1 MKGHMQADRKRA
13 SAEAGFS
20 LFELIVAMTIT
31 LVILG
36 LASQLIA
43 GAFWVRK
50 REDNKSDAIADTQ
63 NALNI
68 MSREIA
74 NAGSNLPANL
84 SLPTNGIVHADS
96 GTDNI
101 RIVSNPNGNDN
112 VRDSDEDVIYR
123 LYTDNST
130 TPAQRYIVRYNVNAA
145 ATTVLANRIDALSIS
160 YYDQKVEYQT
170 TAGTCGI
177 NNVTKSSY
185 DAASGTVV
193 KTAATE
199 STDRS
204 QARYVVIAVC
214 VTLQQ
219 AGTPGGTDYR
229 GDWQVQLTSDVTLR
243 NANLSYY

>member
-1 MKGHMQADRKRA
+1 MQDMQADRKRF

-20 LFELIVAMTIT
+20 MFELIVAMTVM

-36 LASQLIA
+36 MASQLIA
-43 GAFWVRK
+43 GAFRVRK
-50 REDNKSDAIADTQ
+50 REDNKSDALADTQ

-74 NAGSNLPANL
+74 NAGSSLPANL
-84 SLPTNGIVHADS
+84 GLPENGIVHADS
-96 GTDNI
+96 NTDVI
-101 RIVSNPNGNDN
+101 RVISNPNNNDN
-112 VRDSDEDVIYR
+112 VRDTDEDVIYK

-145 ATTVLANRIDALSIS
+145 ATAVLANRIDALSIS

-177 NNVTKSSY
+177 NNVTKSTY
-185 DAASGTVV
+185 DAVSGTVV

-204 QARYVVIAVC
+204 KSKYVVIAIC
-214 VTLQQ
+214 VKLNQV
-219 AGTPGGTDYR
+219 GTSGADDYR

-243 NANLSYY
+243 NANLLYY